1 MADGKPDMKGFAS
14 NLEDRLREKSDEV
27 EQLHM
32 EAAIDFEFCNL
43 DSENDGSIDAS
54 QGKNEIGNLSN
65 PHSVA
70 NSLSPYVPTKA
81 QRIEKFI
88 SWVNLAGPSSG
99 KKGDVLLDIG
109 CGDGRVCVAASKI
122 SGKFGKAI
130 YTFRK
135 CLYILRSKLII
146 DSMES

>member
-1 MADGKPDMKGFAS
+1 MADGKPDIKGFAS

-43 DSENDGSIDAS
+43 DSGNDGSTD
-54 QGKNEIGNLSN
+54 LSN

-81 QRIEKFI
+81 QRIENFI
-88 SWVNLAGPSSG
+88 SWINLAGSSSEN
-99 KKGDVLLDIG
+99 KGDVLLDIG

-122 SGKFGKAI
+122 SGKFGTAI
-130 YTFRK
+130 YSFRK
-135 CLYILRSKLII
+135 CLRNILTSKLII
-146 DSMES
+146 DSMEL

>member
-1 MADGKPDMKGFAS
+1 MADGKPDIKGFAS

-43 DSENDGSIDAS
+43 DSENDGSTD
-54 QGKNEIGNLSN
+54 LSN

-81 QRIEKFI
+81 QRIENFI
-88 SWVNLAGPSSG
+88 SLVNLAGPSSEN
-99 KKGDVLLDIG
+99 KGDVLLDIG
-109 CGDGRVCVAASKI
+109 CGDGRVCIAASKI
-122 SGKFGKAI
+122 SGKFGKVI
-130 YTFRK
+130 YSFRK
-135 CLYILRSKLII
+135 CLYILISELII
-146 DSMES
+146 DSMEL